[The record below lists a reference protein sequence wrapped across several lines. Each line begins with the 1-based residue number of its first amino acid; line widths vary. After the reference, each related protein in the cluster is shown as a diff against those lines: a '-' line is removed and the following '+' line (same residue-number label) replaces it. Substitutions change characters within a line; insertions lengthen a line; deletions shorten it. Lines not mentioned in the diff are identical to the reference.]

1 MDKVCY
7 NGKYLQKSKFSLSVN
22 NRSFKYGDGFF
33 ETIRCLDGEPLFWE
47 EHYFRIAASFSMM
60 QMTVP
65 DIFDLDN
72 FKELIQRLL
81 FENNLEKDSARI
93 RISFF
98 RSEGGYYLPESESV
112 EFIIESKELHSRNYE
127 LNIDGLNVGL
137 YRQNY
142 LVKSSF
148 SKLKS
153 TNRLLNVLAAIYC
166 RENYYDDSLLFNH
179 DNHIVESVSGN
190 VFISKDN
197 TIYTPQ
203 LEDGCIDGVM
213 RRILLNKTFPVK
225 EKSISLSEVLNAEE
239 VFLTNVISGV
249 KWVERINNTRYKNSV
264 SAQIVTMLN
273 NDYLI

>member
-98 RSEGGYYLPESESV
+98 RSEGGC
-112 EFIIESKELHSRNYE
+112 
-127 LNIDGLNVGL
+127 
-137 YRQNY
+137 Q
-142 LVKSSF
+142 
-148 SKLKS
+148 
-153 TNRLLNVLAAIYC
+153 
-166 RENYYDDSLLFNH
+166 
-179 DNHIVESVSGN
+179 
-190 VFISKDN
+190 
-197 TIYTPQ
+197 
-203 LEDGCIDGVM
+203 
-213 RRILLNKTFPVK
+213 
-225 EKSISLSEVLNAEE
+225 
-239 VFLTNVISGV
+239 
-249 KWVERINNTRYKNSV
+249 
-264 SAQIVTMLN
+264 
-273 NDYLI
+273 